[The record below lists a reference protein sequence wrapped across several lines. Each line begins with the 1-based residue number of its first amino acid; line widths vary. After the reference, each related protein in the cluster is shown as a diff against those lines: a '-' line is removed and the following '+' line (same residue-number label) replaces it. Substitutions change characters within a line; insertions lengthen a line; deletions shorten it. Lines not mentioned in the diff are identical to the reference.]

1 MRVLVTG
8 NLGYIG
14 SVLTPILLKRGHHV
28 IGLDSDLYFR
38 CNFIG
43 RVGFGIETI
52 RQDIRDIERRQLDG
66 IDAIIH
72 LAALSNDP
80 LGEIDP
86 DLTYQINYQAS
97 VRLAELA
104 KAAKVRRFLFSS
116 SCSTYGA
123 SNDQYLDESSA
134 LRPVTEYGRTKV
146 MVEQDVAAMA
156 SNSFCPTSFRNSTA
170 YGTSPRLR
178 LDLVLNNLA
187 GWAHT
192 TGRIV
197 LQSDGTPW
205 RPLVHV
211 ADICQAFAAGLETPE
226 AILRGQAFNIGST
239 QENYQVAELA
249 TIVCRAVPGC
259 KVSFGSVAADD
270 KRCYRVNCDKA
281 TQSLNGF
288 LPDWTTLR
296 GVKELLQCYRKFK
309 LTPSEFEGPR
319 FHRVAQ
325 IRKLIADGILSEE
338 LRFRKSRIESLVNV

>member
-14 SVLTPILLKRGHHV
+14 SVLTPILLERGHHV
-28 IGLDSDLYFR
+28 IGSDSDLYFR

-43 RVGFGIETI
+43 RVGVGVETI
-52 RQDIRDIERRQLDG
+52 RQDIRDIERRHLEG

-123 SNDQYLDESSA
+123 GNDQFLDENSA

-156 SNSFCPTSFRNSTA
+156 TSSFCPIFFRNATA
-170 YGTSPRLR
+170 YGASPRLR

-192 TGRIV
+192 TGRIM

-211 ADICQAFAAGLETPE
+211 ADIGQAFAAGLETPE
-226 AILRGQAFNIGST
+226 ELLRGQAFNVGST
-239 QENYQVAELA
+239 QENYQVSELA
-249 TIVCRAVPGC
+249 KIVCRAAPGC

-281 TQSLNGF
+281 AQTLNGF
-288 LPDWTTLR
+288 RPVWTASR
-296 GVKELLQCYRKFK
+296 GVEELLQCYRKFK

-325 IRKLIADGILSEE
+325 VRKLIADGILNDE
-338 LRFRKSRIESLVNV
+338 LRFRESRIKSLVRV